1 MQGCIVMSIIGRFE
15 RAINTLISGKVVAAV
30 VIVAIVT
37 ATAIIVAVAI
47 IVVAVTPVAGIVV
60 IIRRLRHHRLRPLP
74 SRRHLYL
81 CANACLIAPLLHIG
95 WLSLS
100 PCRRRCQHH
109 HHDDRHCRRHRLR
122 LVVVVSSLP
131 PS

>member
-1 MQGCIVMSIIGRFE
+1 MQGCIVVAIIGRFE
-15 RAINTLISGKVVAAV
+15 RAINTLISGKVVAAI

-37 ATAIIVAVAI
+37 DTAIVVAVAI
-47 IVVAVTPVAGIVV
+47 IVVAVMSVAGIVV
-60 IIRRLRHHRLRPLP
+60 IIRRIRHHRLRPLS

-81 CANACLIAPLLHIG
+81 CANACLIAPLSHIG

-100 PCRRRCQHH
+100 PCRRCRQHH
-109 HHDDRHCRRHRLR
+109 HHDDRHCRRHPLR
-122 LVVVVSSLP
+122 LVVVVSSLL